1 LSATRRP
8 DFGRRAAV
16 YDELRPEIPGLD
28 DALVRAVGLRGH
40 RVLDVGCGTGR
51 FAEVLATRYGA
62 RVFGIDPTREML
74 EVARGREIP
83 GAAFKQAPAERLP
96 FKDGWFERATM
107 VLVCHLVDRPAAFAE
122 IRRVLGDD
130 GRLGLAT
137 FDPVYFPG
145 YYLNEFFPSLLEI
158 DLARFPAAGTLDA
171 ELHAAGF
178 RSVRSEPFSKPAD
191 VDRRTALE
199 KIRGRH
205 ISTFDLLDEDEYARG
220 LERAEQELPEVIAY
234 RYEMLIVT
242 ADR

>member
-1 LSATRRP
+1 LSATPKP
-8 DFGRRAAV
+8 DFGRRAAS
-16 YDELRPEIPGLD
+16 YDELRPAIPGLD
-28 DALVRAVGLRGH
+28 DALVRTGDLRGR

-51 FAEVLATRYGA
+51 FTEALATRYGA
-62 RVFGIDPTREML
+62 RVFGVDPAPEML
-74 EVARGREIP
+74 EVARRREIP

-107 VLVCHLVDRPAAFAE
+107 VLVCHLVDRPVAFAE
-122 IRRVLGDD
+122 IRRVLRDD

-137 FDPVYFPG
+137 FDPAYFSE
-145 YYLNEFFPSLLEI
+145 YYLSEFFPSLLEI
-158 DLARFPAAGTLDA
+158 DLARFPAAEVLDA
-171 ELHAAGF
+171 DLSAAGF
-178 RSVRSEPFSKPAD
+178 RSVRFESFRKPAEI
-191 VDRRTALE
+191 DRETALG

-220 LERAEQELPEVIAY
+220 LARAEQELPEVIAY